1 MIDLLIVFV
10 IFFSIV
16 WFIKTCQHPKD
27 FPPGPRLPLPF
38 MGDSYT
44 LGKNL
49 DVGLS
54 KLTKKY
60 GSYVGFWLGPDRTIL
75 ISDFDVLKDVLGQSS
90 SSNRQIL
97 DTMSKYIADS

>member
-1 MIDLLIVFV
+1 MIDLVIVFV
-10 IFFSIV
+10 IIFSIV
-16 WFIKTCQHPKD
+16 WFIKTCQHPED

-60 GSYVGFWLGPDRTIL
+60 GNFVGFWLGPDRTIL
-75 ISDFDVLKDVLGQSS
+75 ISDFEVLKDVLGQSS

-97 DTMSKYIADS
+97 DTMSKLILDK

>member
-1 MIDLLIVFV
+1 MIDLVIVFV
-10 IFFSIV
+10 IIFSIV
-16 WFIKTCQHPKD
+16 WFIKTCQHPEEG
-27 FPPGPRLPLPF
+27 PGPRLPLPF

-49 DVGLS
+49 DIGLS
-54 KLTKKY
+54 KLTKKF

-75 ISDFDVLKDVLGQSS
+75 ISDFEVLKDVLGQSS

-97 DTMSKYIADS
+97 DKMSKLILDS